1 MIKFKLPFRLFFIL
15 LLSPLS
21 PLSPLPAQA
30 DGPPSIPD
38 DLLPLVEA
46 SLELVETVS
55 GDLFP
60 GLAQAP
66 LNLLLLTEGVE
77 FYLSDTAP
85 AERYSFQ
92 RVAGSVGT
100 RNIYVRGN
108 HYDLS
113 YLATFPAVGVPTIV
127 MGTPENTGRTHL
139 GWALIMVHERFH
151 TLQATLPGFSEGVRG
166 LDLAGDDESGMW
178 MLNYDFPYDDPEI
191 GALFYTMSQSL
202 ASARRGLVEV
212 AYGGAEALAQKV
224 EDYLTKKAAFRA
236 GLSDADYRY
245 FEFVV
250 WREGMAR
257 YVQSL
262 TPIALMRRHYD
273 SDGFGG
279 NVRAALTLEAVRL
292 NELSQVNLLSPNA
305 LRSLRREIF
314 YAVGHYEGLLLD
326 EIAPGWQD
334 RYAGEMFSTDSY
346 FSN

>member
-21 PLSPLPAQA
+21 PLPAQA

-38 DLLPLVEA
+38 DLWPLVEA

-60 GLAQAP
+60 GLEQAP

-178 MLNYDFPYDDPEI
+178 MLN
-191 GALFYTMSQSL
+191 
-202 ASARRGLVEV
+202 
-212 AYGGAEALAQKV
+212 
-224 EDYLTKKAAFRA
+224 
-236 GLSDADYRY
+236 
-245 FEFVV
+245 
-250 WREGMAR
+250 
-257 YVQSL
+257 
-262 TPIALMRRHYD
+262 
-273 SDGFGG
+273 
-279 NVRAALTLEAVRL
+279 
-292 NELSQVNLLSPNA
+292 
-305 LRSLRREIF
+305 
-314 YAVGHYEGLLLD
+314 
-326 EIAPGWQD
+326 
-334 RYAGEMFSTDSY
+334 
-346 FSN
+346 